1 MDPDMILNRDLG
13 DIDAESLRGK
23 PIAQFS
29 FQVLV

>member
-1 MDPDMILNRDLG
+1 MILNRDLG

-29 FQVLV
+29 FQVLVLVG